1 MYRLNIFWRSN
12 RKGDEEDREYS
23 ITDKFIC
30 NAVEFDSNNLP
41 CT

>member
-1 MYRLNIFWRSN
+1 MAFGEVTG
-12 RKGDEEDREYS
+12 KEMQQDREYS